1 MNMINRNSAEA
12 LIPEQ
17 VSKTIIQNVATRSVA
32 LRRGYRMPNMTAK
45 QQKIPVLTGSVAAG
59 FVNGDVGLKP
69 TSGLT
74 WEKVNI
80 VAEEVAVIVPI
91 PDAVLD
97 DADYDI
103 WGEVQPR
110 IEEAFA
116 KVIDMAVFHGTNKPD
131 TWPEG
136 LVSGAIKAGKVRPMT
151 GDLYQDINGEDGVIA
166 LVEEKGLPVDAFIGA
181 LQLRAKL
188 RGAVDANR
196 QPIFRLAY
204 SNGTAGKALYELNG
218 SEIDFPMNGS
228 FDGKQALLLAG
239 NWNLMRYAIRQ
250 DITYKILTEAS
261 LTDDSGKVLLNL
273 AQQDCCAIRAV
284 MRLGWALPKPMN
296 MVSGTNYYPFA
307 VLLPTTVHTIDAA
320 TFKVTK
326 PVKAAAPQAAHDGGD
341 GYTAG
346 IEWLP
351 AADSFAAST
360 VYTVKVTLTAEDGYM
375 FPATFGAANIS
386 GLPKTSEAKVTVE
399 RVNGNTVTITAKYTA
414 TGA

>member
-204 SNGTAGKALYELNG
+204 SNGAAGKALYELNG

-284 MRLGWALPKPMN
+284 MRLGWALPKPVN
-296 MVSGTNYYPFA
+296 MVSGTDYYPFA

-326 PVKAAAPQAAHDGGD
+326 PVKAATPQAAHDGGD

-346 IEWLP
+346 IEWLA
-351 AADSFAAST
+351 AADSFSAST
-360 VYTVKVTLTAEDGYM
+360 A
-375 FPATFGAANIS
+375 
-386 GLPKTSEAKVTVE
+386 
-399 RVNGNTVTITAKYTA
+399 
-414 TGA
+414 

>member
-1 MNMINRNSAEA
+1 
-12 LIPEQ
+12 
-17 VSKTIIQNVATRSVA
+17 
-32 LRRGYRMPNMTAK
+32 
-45 QQKIPVLTGSVAAG
+45 
-59 FVNGDVGLKP
+59 
-69 TSGLT
+69 
-74 WEKVNI
+74 
-80 VAEEVAVIVPI
+80 
-91 PDAVLD
+91 
-97 DADYDI
+97 
-103 WGEVQPR
+103 
-110 IEEAFA
+110 
-116 KVIDMAVFHGTNKPD
+116 
-131 TWPEG
+131 
-136 LVSGAIKAGKVRPMT
+136 
-151 GDLYQDINGEDGVIA
+151 
-166 LVEEKGLPVDAFIGA
+166 
-181 LQLRAKL
+181 
-188 RGAVDANR
+188 
-196 QPIFRLAY
+196 
-204 SNGTAGKALYELNG
+204 
-218 SEIDFPMNGS
+218 
-228 FDGKQALLLAG
+228 
-239 NWNLMRYAIRQ
+239 MRYAIRQ

-360 VYTVKVTLTAEDGYM
+360 AYTAKVTLIAEEGYM

>member
-151 GDLYQDINGEDGVIA
+151 G
-166 LVEEKGLPVDAFIGA
+166 A

-204 SNGTAGKALYELNG
+204 SNGAAGKALYELNG

-284 MRLGWALPKPMN
+284 MRLGWALPKPVN
-296 MVSGTNYYPFA
+296 MVSGTDYYPFA

-326 PVKAAAPQAAHDGGD
+326 PVKAATPQAAHDGGD

-360 VYTVKVTLTAEDGYM
+360 AYTAKVTLTAEEGYM

-386 GLPKTSEAKVTVE
+386 GLPKSSEAKVTVE

>member
-136 LVSGAIKAGKVRPMT
+136 LVSGAQGAPDDWRP
-151 GDLYQDINGEDGVIA
+151 
-166 LVEEKGLPVDAFIGA
+166 
-181 LQLRAKL
+181 
-188 RGAVDANR
+188 
-196 QPIFRLAY
+196 
-204 SNGTAGKALYELNG
+204 
-218 SEIDFPMNGS
+218 
-228 FDGKQALLLAG
+228 
-239 NWNLMRYAIRQ
+239 
-250 DITYKILTEAS
+250 
-261 LTDDSGKVLLNL
+261 
-273 AQQDCCAIRAV
+273 
-284 MRLGWALPKPMN
+284 
-296 MVSGTNYYPFA
+296 VSGHQRRGRRDCA
-307 VLLPTTVHTIDAA
+307 
-320 TFKVTK
+320 
-326 PVKAAAPQAAHDGGD
+326 
-341 GYTAG
+341 
-346 IEWLP
+346 
-351 AADSFAAST
+351 
-360 VYTVKVTLTAEDGYM
+360 
-375 FPATFGAANIS
+375 
-386 GLPKTSEAKVTVE
+386 
-399 RVNGNTVTITAKYTA
+399 R
-414 TGA
+414 